1 MNAPF
6 SSPEQLA
13 LLDRLVDG
21 ELSSDERRALLRR
34 LEEEPEGWRRC
45 ALAFL
50 EAQALRESLGS
61 LASEL
66 RSPRAAGRAAAMA
79 AAPSEAAPIEIA
91 SRPQRL
97 AAASPRRFDMLGMFL
112 AAAASFLI
120 AFFLGVN
127 SGSFTGRAPVA
138 APPGA
143 TQLAHSSTAPG
154 APLQA
159 TPVEWNTLP
168 LVVNSNGQSH
178 EMHVPVATG
187 PQADVT
193 LLEEQPQ
200 RLPDAVE
207 RRLRRQGYEVNY
219 DRELVD
225 MPLEDGR
232 KAVLPV
238 DNVRVQFVGDKRI
251 Q

>member
-1 MNAPF
+1 MNATP
-6 SSPEQLA
+6 SPEPLV

-21 ELSSDERRALLRR
+21 ELTSDERRALLRR
-34 LEEEPEGWRRC
+34 LDEEPEGWRRC

-61 LASEL
+61 LADEL
-66 RSPRAAGRAAAMA
+66 RAPRRESRVE
-79 AAPSEAAPIEIA
+79 PVEVA

-127 SGSFTGRAPVA
+127 SGGFTGSPVTPA
-138 APPGA
+138 SSGVAQLAGTAPPSGA
-143 TQLAHSSTAPG
+143 GSAFEAL
-154 APLQA
+154 
-159 TPVEWNTLP
+159 PVEWNSLP
-168 LVVNSNGQSH
+168 LVVNANGQAH
-178 EMHVPVATG
+178 EMQVPVAMG

-193 LLEEQPQ
+193 LLEEHPQ
-200 RLPDAVE
+200 RLPDALE
-207 RRLRRQGYEVNY
+207 RSLRRQGYEVDY
-219 DRELVD
+219 DRQLVD

-232 KAVLPV
+232 RAVLPV